1 MKGHFFLC
9 LNLYFIHNQW
19 RMARVMNQPSLIAM
33 AKRQMVFIAS
43 SSFRSRLLKAITC
56 YLELSLKNMEERIFS
71 DEEKIEMEKNLEALE
86 MALHHLWIDV
96 PYNEILFLPKSLPEE
111 QMTRLKNILHEVK
124 KENRKH
130 LKIAFSRAA

>member
-1 MKGHFFLC
+1 
-9 LNLYFIHNQW
+9 
-19 RMARVMNQPSLIAM
+19 MARVMNQPSLIAM